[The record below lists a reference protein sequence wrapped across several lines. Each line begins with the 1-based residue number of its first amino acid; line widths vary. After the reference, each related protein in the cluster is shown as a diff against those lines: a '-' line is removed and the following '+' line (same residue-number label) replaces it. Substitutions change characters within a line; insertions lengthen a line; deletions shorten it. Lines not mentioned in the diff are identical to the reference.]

1 VIAKLRALF
10 GRSPAISVTQAPQAI
25 SDGALLLD
33 VRELDEWRAGH
44 APQAQ
49 HIPLGQLETR
59 LEEIPAGRPIVAVCR
74 SGRRSAIAANVLN
87 GRGYHATNLT
97 GGMTAWAAAGLP
109 VVSTRN
115 KPGRIT

>member
-1 VIAKLRALF
+1 MISKLRALF
-10 GRSPAISVTQAPQAI
+10 GRSPALSATQAQQAI

-44 APQAQ
+44 APQAR

-59 LEEIPAGRPIVAVCR
+59 LEEIPAARPIVTVCR
-74 SGRRSAIAANVLN
+74 SGRRSAIAADVLN

-109 VVSTRN
+109 VISARN
-115 KPGRIT
+115 KPGRVT